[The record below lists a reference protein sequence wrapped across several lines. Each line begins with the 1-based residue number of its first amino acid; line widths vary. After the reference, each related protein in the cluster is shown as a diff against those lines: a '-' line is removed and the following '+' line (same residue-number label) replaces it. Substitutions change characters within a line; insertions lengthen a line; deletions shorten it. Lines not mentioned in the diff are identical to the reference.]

1 MLNSYFKINKE
12 INMINFGSNGLDSVF
27 TVELLEELFE
37 KVQKNHKVDKL
48 LLFKKLMDGLL
59 DDTKKGKNIEM
70 YQYVKRREKLAHK
83 K

>member
-59 DDTKKGKNIEM
+59 DDTKKGKNID
-70 YQYVKRREKLAHK
+70 K
-83 K
+83 

>member
-48 LLFKKLMDGLL
+48 LLIKKLMDG
-59 DDTKKGKNIEM
+59 
-70 YQYVKRREKLAHK
+70 
-83 K
+83 